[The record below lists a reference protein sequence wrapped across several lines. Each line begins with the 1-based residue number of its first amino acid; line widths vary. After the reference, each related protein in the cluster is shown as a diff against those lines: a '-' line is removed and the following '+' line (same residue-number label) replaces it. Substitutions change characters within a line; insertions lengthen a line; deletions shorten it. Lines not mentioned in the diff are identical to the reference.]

1 MHDHQHGDGS
11 FEQAGPDYGLSH
23 YVVPVKTYLLI
34 FGALLVLTVVTVAV
48 AFQHLGD
55 PWNDI
60 IALAIACTKATLV
73 VLFFMHVKWSS
84 PMVKLSVASALI
96 FLALLLG
103 ITWSDYWARTAPAV
117 KVQETD
123 YQIRQ

>member
-1 MHDHQHGDGS
+1 MHQGDQS

-23 YVVPVKTYLLI
+23 HVVPVRTYLLV
-34 FGALLVLTVVTVAV
+34 FSGLLVLTAITVAV

-55 PWNDI
+55 PWNDVV
-60 IALAIACTKATLV
+60 AMAIAITKATLV

-84 PMVKLSVASALI
+84 PMVKLSVVSAVV

-103 ITWSDYWARTAPAV
+103 ITWSDYWARQAPAV
-117 KVQETD
+117 RVQETD